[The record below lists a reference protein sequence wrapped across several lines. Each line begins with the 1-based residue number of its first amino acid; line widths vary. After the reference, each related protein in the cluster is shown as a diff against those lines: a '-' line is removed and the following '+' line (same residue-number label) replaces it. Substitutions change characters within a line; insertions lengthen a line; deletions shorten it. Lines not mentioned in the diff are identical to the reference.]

1 MIYSFGSV
9 LREERERLGLN
20 QTAFAEACGVKQLAQ
35 SNYENDKRKPDASY
49 LLAAARLGVD
59 MNYLFTGV
67 RSPDHYLVE
76 PTLTHRE
83 FALLDNYQHLTEAD
97 KASLERHA
105 LVLAQQTLKKGKT
118 A

>member
-67 RSPDHYLVE
+67 RMTSPYGVVNNADEAEMLAEYRE
-76 PTLTHRE
+76 GDEAARDAARYTLTRVAARKRE
-83 FALLDNYQHLTEAD
+83 
-97 KASLERHA
+97 AS
-105 LVLAQQTLKKGKT
+105 
-118 A
+118 